1 MITIEQAYDEL
12 AYHSKE
18 AAKLPF
24 TFDTMTVDQQLFFRD
39 LFNEIMYNKQEQ
51 EELHENHTE
60 IDGDDSNLEDEE
72 DEQDEELEYNY
83 FIE

>member
-24 TFDTMTVDQQLFFRD
+24 TFSTMTVDQQLFFRD

-51 EELHENHTE
+51 EEL
-60 IDGDDSNLEDEE
+60 LEDLNLIKS
-72 DEQDEELEYNY
+72 DLEAVIANVQK
-83 FIE
+83 

>member
-51 EELHENHTE
+51 EEL
-60 IDGDDSNLEDEE
+60 LEDLNLIKS
-72 DEQDEELEYNY
+72 DLEAVIANVQK
-83 FIE
+83 

>member
-39 LFNEIMYNKQEQ
+39 LFNEIMYSKQEQ
-51 EELHENHTE
+51 EEL
-60 IDGDDSNLEDEE
+60 LEDLNLIKS
-72 DEQDEELEYNY
+72 DLEAVIANVQK
-83 FIE
+83 

>member
-51 EELHENHTE
+51 EEL
-60 IDGDDSNLEDEE
+60 LEDLNLIKT
-72 DEQDEELEYNY
+72 DLEAVIANVKK
-83 FIE
+83 